1 MTLRAK
7 VTTLYTL
14 SRDQLA
20 QWIDSTAKFSVI
32 NSALAE
38 VADWA
43 GVSTDEVDFDE
54 DDLITVDGEPVAFL
68 ETKFVPIIQS
78 APSTFLM
85 AAE

>member
-1 MTLRAK
+1 MPRAK

-43 GVSTDEVDFDE
+43 GVSTDEVDFDD

-68 ETKFVPIIQS
+68 ETRFVPVVHA

>member
-1 MTLRAK
+1 MPRAK

-20 QWIDSTAKFSVI
+20 QWIDSTAKFPVI

-68 ETKFVPIIQS
+68 ETKFVSVVQA
-78 APSTFLM
+78 APSPFLM